1 MKRVSASRF
10 PACLPSL
17 THVLPV
23 RQIQGHWRKHQML
36 GEMFCTRQVAQ
47 VELKNPQNCHVK
59 SAASLHKVN
68 MPRSDTRNHRTKPGT
83 SNPEKDRRPWRNHTM
98 RQSHTVPCES
108 LRKRDWK
115 SGGFPGEHVS
125 PSLSRMTAQRIL
137 FGAREYNVAGN
148 KRSDGSQTGTARYA
162 LTGLDSATET
172 GRPQALARARPLT
185 PGHSLCMMRAIMF
198 FFTRCS

>member
-125 PSLSRMTAQRIL
+125 PSLSRMTAQRIP

-148 KRSDGSQTGTARYA
+148 KRSDGSQTANSEIRTHG
-162 LTGLDSATET
+162 
-172 GRPQALARARPLT
+172 P
-185 PGHSLCMMRAIMF
+185 
-198 FFTRCS
+198 